1 MRGKNQYLAAV
12 ETPSAPQDCPVSR
25 SKSNAVAVQMGW
37 RVFLFPRGQN
47 GSVGSSASSD
57 LSLAF
62 YYVKL

>member
-25 SKSNAVAVQMGW
+25 SKSNAVVQMGW
-37 RVFLFPRGQN
+37 RVVFLFPRVQN